1 MIYDCFIFNNEVD
14 LLELRLSILDD
25 VVDKF
30 VIIEGDKTF
39 SGNYKWSNFITH
51 KERFKKWDDVTLHM
65 KMDRLNKLIFDD
77 A

>member
-1 MIYDCFIFNNEVD
+1 MIYDCFIFNNEID

-39 SGNYKWSNFITH
+39 SGNYLS
-51 KERFKKWDDVTLHM
+51 
-65 KMDRLNKLIFDD
+65 LIHI
-77 A
+77 

>member
-14 LLELRLSILDD
+14 LLELRLSILDG

-30 VIIEGDKTF
+30 VIIEGNKTF

-51 KERFKKWDDVTLHM
+51 KERFKKWED
-65 KMDRLNKLIFDD
+65 KIIFK
-77 A
+77 